1 MIEEYQNKL
10 SYIIKGLS
18 KLSFV
23 SAIILFG
30 SQINGNATKISDIDI
45 AVITKNIN
53 EKQESKILGFSN
65 EKFDISIF
73 NKLPLVIQFRII
85 KNGKILYCKDKKL
98 LHEIT
103 YNTIRK
109 YLDFSIFINN
119 FYKRV
124 IKNV

>member
-1 MIEEYQNKL
+1 MVKEYQNQL
-10 SYIIKGLS
+10 NYITKGLK
-18 KLSFV
+18 KLPFV

-30 SQINGNATKISDIDI
+30 SQINGNATKDSDIDI
-45 AVITKNIN
+45 AIITKNLT
-53 EKQESKILGFSN
+53 EKQKSQILGFSN

-73 NKLPLVIQFRII
+73 NKLPILIQFRII
-85 KNGKILYCKDKKL
+85 RDGKILYCKDKKL

-103 YNTIRK
+103 YNVIRK
-109 YLDFSIFINN
+109 YLDFSVFINN